1 MTTPGPVELERD
13 DRGAILLIAVF
24 FAVFAVAI
32 LYSLIGTAEAVA
44 FREGLQDRADRT
56 ALSASIMH
64 ARAMNLIVLINIIMA
79 AVLAILV
86 ALKLVELLAIIGMII
101 AAGLAWITFGATL
114 AAIPPLKSLQQTMS
128 QLYDNFKDPVYTA
141 LEVLHEV
148 ADAVKSITPVAATA
162 AFASEKGVAVPTRL
176 TLPVEDDKFEALCGK
191 SGELAAGLAFL
202 PLEPIPALG
211 ELKGPLSSACG
222 DMTEALSEW
231 FCGDGSGGPP
241 SYSTKVKK
249 SYPFT
254 TDDEECKKSG
264 QSQDTSQSSSEDIC
278 SRSTEHQQAAKPDE
292 STGRCRD
299 GEDCSATG
307 PYETRVALARDQCD
321 PTRKPT
327 PFKYYYQQ
335 RHAEVEYEWTG
346 EVWKRLEPRYDQPR
360 RVESRRPP
368 CGPRQ
373 VSPSVAEGYNR
384 VVRDGTDVSELRPV
398 CSTEHPPVLGPRQ
411 TPRKG
416 DRFKVE
422 YEDVTHILGCVTE
435 VKETMKV
442 SDTESG
448 GDGGDEK
455 SPKKLEAG
463 VRLGEE
469 DFQIRSLVRDDLDK
483 LRSRRLVRLA
493 LWERPDPEDPLSAL
507 RRFANVGFAQA
518 EYFYDGDEDREAWMW
533 NMKWRARLV
542 RFRLPVDS
550 GTLSG
555 LQGACGSDC
564 GVLSTLTDLDSVI
577 AH

>member
-1 MTTPGPVELERD
+1 MTAKSSEFEND

-32 LYSLIGTAEAVA
+32 LYSLIGTAEAVS

-86 ALKLVELLAIIGMII
+86 ALKLVELLAIVGMII

-128 QLYDNFKDPVYTA
+128 QVYGKLKDPVYSA
-141 LEVLHEV
+141 LEVLHNV
-148 ADAVKSITPVAATA
+148 ADAVKTVTPVAATA
-162 AFASEKGVAVPTRL
+162 AFASENGIAVPTRL
-176 TLPVEDDKFEALCGK
+176 TLPVEDDEFEALCGRA
-191 SGELAAGLAFL
+191 GELAVGLAFL
-202 PLEPIPALG
+202 PLDPVPALG
-211 ELKGPLSSACG
+211 ELRGPLSSAAG
-222 DMTEALSEW
+222 EMTEALSQW
-231 FCGDGSGGPP
+231 FCGDGSGSPP

-264 QSQDTSQSSSEDIC
+264 QSSATSQSTSEDVC
-278 SRSTEHQQAAKPDE
+278 SRSTKHQQAAKPDDK
-292 STGRCRD
+292 TGSCRD

-321 PTRKPT
+321 PTKNPK

-335 RHAEVEYEWTG
+335 RHVSVQYEWTG
-346 EVWKRLEPRYDQPR
+346 EHWKRLEPHYDEPR
-360 RVESRRPP
+360 RIESGRPP

-373 VSPSVAEGYNR
+373 VAPTLAEGYNR
-384 VVRDGTDVSELRPV
+384 VVRSGMDVSEVRPV
-398 CSTEHPPVLGPRQ
+398 CSTERPPAVNPRERPQ
-411 TPRKG
+411 KG
-416 DRFKVE
+416 KRITVE
-422 YEDVTHILGCVTE
+422 YDEVSHILGCVTE
-435 VKETMKV
+435 VKETMQI
-442 SDTESG
+442 SDAESG
-448 GDGGDEK
+448 GDGGDDK
-455 SPKKLEAG
+455 SPKKLEAD
-463 VRLGEE
+463 VRLGGE

-493 LWERPDPEDPLSAL
+493 LWDRPDPENPLSEL

-542 RFRLPVDS
+542 RFRLSDDS
-550 GTLSG
+550 ETLSA
-555 LQGACGSDC
+555 LKSVCGSDC
-564 GVLSTLTDLDSVI
+564 GILSTLTDLESLI